1 MFILMQEGKVYK
13 FYVDLRELHG
23 NGFQFATTHKKIQS
37 AMLFL
42 VLSHVPDLCKVEECF
57 LYGRSDYSD
66 ANIIPNQSVDAP
78 EYIILFMRLS

>member
-42 VLSHVPDLCKVEECF
+42 VLSHVPDLCKVEQGF
-57 LYGRSDYSD
+57 LLEDLTILMLILYQINQLMLL
-66 ANIIPNQSVDAP
+66 NI
-78 EYIILFMRLS
+78 